1 MSSTSQPSDGKGDGT
16 ATMPCVILL
25 EVDDLTLEQA
35 VDYRRQL
42 IIAICNPGTDYDL
55 DGPQRV
61 IDEAAYKEQL
71 LKVEDYISAFGKLLC
86 FSY

>member
-1 MSSTSQPSDGKGDGT
+1 MPSTSQPNDGKGDGT
-16 ATMPCVILL
+16 ATVATVILQD
-25 EVDDLTLEQA
+25 VSDLTLEQA
-35 VDYRRQL
+35 VDYRRML

-71 LKVEDYISAFGKLLC
+71 LKVEDYIRAFGI
-86 FSY
+86 Y